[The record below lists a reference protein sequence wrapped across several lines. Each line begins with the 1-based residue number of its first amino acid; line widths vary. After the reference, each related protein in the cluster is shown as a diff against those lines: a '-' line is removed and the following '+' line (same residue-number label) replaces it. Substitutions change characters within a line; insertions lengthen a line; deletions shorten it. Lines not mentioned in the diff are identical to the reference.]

1 VLALGTRKAF
11 HSETVF
17 GSGFAHEQR
26 IKDSI
31 ATQKSGLGVDPA
43 PVEMNITT
51 RVDHFNASNP
61 DTYEMRYIIDW
72 TFYNAS
78 QGPILFYAGNEGGI
92 WNFYNNSGFVTKT
105 LAEKYGALV
114 VFAEHRFYGTSM
126 PYGVNA
132 FDRENLRFLT
142 IEQVMWDYVDLL
154 NVIKANTTDTGL
166 KDRATILFGGSY
178 GGMLASW
185 MRMKY
190 PNHFQ
195 GALASSAPILW
206 FKGKTDPNDYT
217 IVASKVFKKV
227 GGQECYDSLQR
238 GFFDL
243 TNLMYDPTKYQGIAD
258 TFNMC
263 DVPTHPANITTIIG
277 IMSDSLGTMAMVN
290 YPYATNFVNPLP
302 AWPMT
307 EACVQ
312 AKNSTP
318 AAIQVGETSIFNYTN
333 IEAL

>member
-1 VLALGTRKAF
+1 M
-11 HSETVF
+11 
-17 GSGFAHEQR
+17 
-26 IKDSI
+26 
-31 ATQKSGLGVDPA
+31 
-43 PVEMNITT
+43 EMNITT
-51 RVDHFNASNP
+51 RVDHFNGSNS

-72 TFYNAS
+72 SHYNSS

-114 VFAEHRFYGTSM
+114 VFAEHRYYGTSM
-126 PYGVNA
+126 PFGNET
-132 FDRENLRFLT
+132 FEKDNLRFLT

-154 NVIKANTTDTGL
+154 NFIKANETDTGL

-206 FKGKTDPNDYT
+206 FEGKTDPNAYT
-217 IVASKVFKKV
+217 VVASKVFKKM
-227 GGQECYDSLQR
+227 GGQECYDLLSR
-238 GFFDL
+238 GFYEL
-243 TNLMYDPTKYQGIAD
+243 TNLMYDPSKYQGIKD

-263 DVPTHPANITTIIG
+263 DVPTHPANITTLIG

-290 YPYATNFVNPLP
+290 YPYPTNFVNPLP
-302 AWPMT
+302 AWPMM

-312 AKNSTP
+312 AKTFPPSSGPGEGESVFNFTNVMALQR
-318 AAIQVGETSIFNYTN
+318 AANVFYNHTGQEACLDIKEEQSSGLDTSGWTV
-333 IEAL
+333 